1 MIESLKAQFNDWKY
15 GRGIVKSFIEL
26 LNEFDLDKP
35 FPRKNLNTIRKQCE
49 ELIQVQMCYVD
60 ALSTKQIE
68 FSYTPLSDNS
78 KENLILHMD
87 RLDSLLEEKLEQFDG
102 GEVIIWFG
110 EEWNIHQ
117 HISAMIG
124 HEQMHI
130 GQIIA
135 FCYSCDIRIPESI
148 VNKMALSD

>member
-1 MIESLKAQFNDWKY
+1 MIESLRAQMNDWKY
-15 GRGIVKSFIEL
+15 GRDIVKNFIYILDES
-26 LNEFDLDKP
+26 DLDKP

-49 ELIQVQMCYVD
+49 ELIQVQICYVH
-60 ALSTKQIE
+60 ALITKQIE
-68 FSYTPLSDNS
+68 FNYKQLDDNS
-78 KENLILHMD
+78 KQSLIVQMD
-87 RLDSLLEEKLEQFDG
+87 RLDSQLEQELEQFDG
-102 GEVIIWFG
+102 SEIIAWFG

-135 FCYSCDIRIPESI
+135 FCYSCDINIPENIKS
-148 VNKMALSD
+148 KMGLSG